1 MCIFLWVLGSAI
13 YTHFFYL
20 FYLIFLKDGSD
31 FVFHF
36 FHSLHQVPHAPL
48 LSSAFPHL
56 PTPHILLRQ
65 STTLVLFFFFLT
77 RNTHWSEAAEVIL
90 LLASQVRQD
99 HLHFWGGH
107 FFSLGGIWPCS
118 FSQKRNHPRCSP
130 PLPFLF
136 FFQPLPRL
144 LPNTHLGIIHL
155 ATNLAQCWE
164 KTDLYFYLMYF
175 KYKKKIQ
182 NKQKPQ
188 LIFRICCRS
197 QILIFLF
204 FFFNWNVQFWK
215 CLYYPAISL
224 HWCCG
229 LNTICGLHFSHNH
242 LHCELSSEK

>member
-1 MCIFLWVLGSAI
+1 MDLTSYSIFSIACIKFPTL
-13 YTHFFYL
+13 HFFLLL
-20 FYLIFLKDGSD
+20 FSTFLPLT
-31 FVFHF
+31 F
-36 FHSLHQVPHAPL
+36 FYGRAQ
-48 LSSAFPHL
+48 LSCF
-56 PTPHILLRQ
+56 
-65 STTLVLFFFFLT
+65 FFFFLT

-136 FFQPLPRL
+136 FFQPLPHL

-204 FFFNWNVQFWK
+204 FF
-215 CLYYPAISL
+215 
-224 HWCCG
+224 
-229 LNTICGLHFSHNH
+229 
-242 LHCELSSEK
+242 